1 MTQDQN
7 NGNPRA
13 KFAIHCLDVF
23 DSDPTQDFFR
33 RHRAEFDTAQKV
45 RAQPLEVSEHK
56 TTQFTRRFFIAKGD
70 GDVPPGQASITRQ
83 NEPRAEAQKF
93 SENKEKRQRQ
103 RAGNRR
109 SRAVEKKNGKI
120 KHAKLAISRASAA
133 G

>member
-56 TTQFTRRFFIAKGD
+56 TTQFTRRLFTSERDGNIALC
-70 GDVPPGQASITRQ
+70 QAPILS
-83 NEPRAEAQKF
+83 
-93 SENKEKRQRQ
+93 
-103 RAGNRR
+103 
-109 SRAVEKKNGKI
+109 KNDP
-120 KHAKLAISRASAA
+120 
-133 G
+133 

>member
-7 NGNPRA
+7 NGNPSA

-56 TTQFTRRFFIAKGD
+56 TTQFTRRLFTSERDGNIALC
-70 GDVPPGQASITRQ
+70 QAPI
-83 NEPRAEAQKF
+83 F
-93 SENKEKRQRQ
+93 SENDPRTKTKRLSKEK
-103 RAGNRR
+103 
-109 SRAVEKKNGKI
+109 EK
-120 KHAKLAISRASAA
+120 A
-133 G
+133 